1 MESLKEVGR
10 YLYRHKNK
18 LAIAAAVAIGT
29 AVYYHYYSNNSNS
42 INNINDINEE
52 NDEDEDEYEYNQHTN
67 HRQRAIRNIS
77 SRNVVHDSAMKG
89 MRSKYMLRIRKQFD
103 SYAKQFLP
111 TLRIK
116 IKEVVDVSSAIRKIK
131 ELRNSPEGHGQE
143 EIMLWEEIKVHSFTM
158 LFVTS
163 YMISAMVVLLRI
175 QLHILA
181 RQLRQLNLESNRN
194 GSSLLSTPLP
204 SSSSSSSSSVHHD
217 ELNGLDNTLGAEMFT
232 QLIEGTYQQLFN
244 TGLISL
250 AKLVKQRIANILSEW
265 TISKKLK
272 VEYDE
277 LLETMLTVRRSL
289 EENITELISMI
300 MIPENSDNIN
310 NTTQSYNKLSTY
322 NDTAQQLISQT
333 WDVVESPMFVTVFSE
348 ATEIC
353 FKRIF
358 DNLKRNIFADTSDYS
373 SSGSSLRSPPLASV
387 LPQLKAICSRL
398 LPDDTIC
405 PDVKEIYSGPSL
417 DALCVSIFDA
427 VDTKV

>member
-10 YLYRHKNK
+10 FIYRHKNK
-18 LAIAAAVAIGT
+18 IAIASIVAIGT
-29 AVYYHYYSNNSNS
+29 AIYYSYNKSNRI
-42 INNINDINEE
+42 INNNIDEE
-52 NDEDEDEYEYNQHTN
+52 HLEEEEGDEYEFFNPRL
-67 HRQRAIRNIS
+67 RQRSLVRNSTS
-77 SRNVVHDSAMKG
+77 SRHIVQDSGIKAG

-116 IKEVVDVSSAIRKIK
+116 IKEVVDVSSAVRKIK
-131 ELRNSPEGHGQE
+131 ELRGNSPDSGGQE

-175 QLHILA
+175 QLHVLA
-181 RQLRQLNLESNRN
+181 RQLKQMNLEGNRN
-194 GSSLLSTPLP
+194 GTVLSTPLP
-204 SSSSSSSSSVHHD
+204 SSSSSSSASYND
-217 ELNGLDNTLGAEMFT
+217 EINGLDNNLGAEMFA

-244 TGLISL
+244 TGLVSL
-250 AKLVKQRIANILSEW
+250 AKLVKQRIANLLSEW
-265 TISKKLK
+265 TIKKKLK
-272 VEYDE
+272 VEYEE
-277 LLETMLTVRRSL
+277 LLEIMTTVRRSL

-300 MIPENSDNIN
+300 IIPSESNYN
-310 NTTQSYNKLSTY
+310 NMHKTGTIQ
-322 NDTAQQLISQT
+322 NDAAHQLIAQT
-333 WDVVESPMFVTVFSE
+333 WDIVECPLFPPVFSE

-353 FKRIF
+353 FRRIF
-358 DNLKRNIFADTSDYS
+358 DNLKRNIFSEVSDYS
-373 SSGSSLRSPPLASV
+373 SSSSPLRSPPLASL

-398 LPDDTIC
+398 LPDDAIC
-405 PDVKEIYSGPSL
+405 QDVKEVYSGPSL

>member
-10 YLYRHKNK
+10 FLYRHKNK
-18 LAIAAAVAIGT
+18 LAIAAVVAIGT
-29 AVYYHYYSNNSNS
+29 AIYYNYTSNSNS
-42 INNINDINEE
+42 INDINEE
-52 NDEDEDEYEYNQHTN
+52 DEEDVDEYQYDGN
-67 HRQRAIRNIS
+67 HRRQRAVRNIA
-77 SRNVVHDSAMKG
+77 SRNSVQDSGLRSG

-103 SYAKQFLP
+103 SYARQFLP

-181 RQLRQLNLESNRN
+181 RQLRQLNSESNRN
-194 GSSLLSTPLP
+194 GPNVLSTPLP
-204 SSSSSSSSSVHHD
+204 SSATMHYD
-217 ELNGLDNTLGAEMFT
+217 ELNALDNNFSAEMFT

-244 TGLISL
+244 TGLTSL
-250 AKLVKQRIANILSEW
+250 AKLVKQRIENLLSDW

-272 VEYDE
+272 VEYEE
-277 LLETMLTVRRSL
+277 LLETMLKVRRSL
-289 EENITELISMI
+289 EEDNITELISMI
-300 MIPENSDNIN
+300 MIPENSHN
-310 NTTQSYNKLSTY
+310 NTNAYNKVSTN
-322 NDTAQQLISQT
+322 NDSAQQLISQT

-353 FKRIF
+353 FRRIF
-358 DNLKRNIFADTSDYS
+358 ENLKRNIFADTSDYT
-373 SSGSSLRSPPLASV
+373 SSGNSLRSPPLASV

-398 LPDDTIC
+398 LPDDAIC

-427 VDTKV
+427 VDTKLN

>member
-1 MESLKEVGR
+1 MESLKEAGR
-10 YLYRHKNK
+10 FLYRHKNK
-18 LAIAAAVAIGT
+18 LAVAAIVAIGT
-29 AVYYHYYSNNSNS
+29 AIYYSYSSNNSHNS
-42 INNINDINEE
+42 INDFDDI
-52 NDEDEDEYEYNQHTN
+52 DEDEYEYEPNQR
-67 HRQRAIRNIS
+67 RQRAVRNIA
-77 SRNVVHDSAMKG
+77 SRHVVQDSAIKSG

-131 ELRNSPEGHGQE
+131 ELRNSPDGHGQE

-194 GSSLLSTPLP
+194 ILSTPLP
-204 SSSSSSSSSVHHD
+204 SSSTLHND
-217 ELNGLDNTLGAEMFT
+217 ELSGLDNALGAEMFT

-250 AKLVKQRIANILSEW
+250 SKLVKQRIANLLSDW

-289 EENITELISMI
+289 EDNIAELISMI
-300 MIPENSDNIN
+300 MIPENSNNN
-310 NTTQSYNKLSTY
+310 NTKTYNKLST
-322 NDTAQQLISQT
+322 NNETAQQLISQT
-333 WDVVESPMFVTVFSE
+333 WDIVESPMFVTVFSE
-348 ATEIC
+348 ATDIC

-358 DNLKRNIFADTSDYS
+358 DNLKRNIFADTTDYT
-373 SSGSSLRSPPLASV
+373 SSGTSLRSPPLASV

-417 DALCVSIFDA
+417 DALCISIFDA
-427 VDTKV
+427 VDADTKV